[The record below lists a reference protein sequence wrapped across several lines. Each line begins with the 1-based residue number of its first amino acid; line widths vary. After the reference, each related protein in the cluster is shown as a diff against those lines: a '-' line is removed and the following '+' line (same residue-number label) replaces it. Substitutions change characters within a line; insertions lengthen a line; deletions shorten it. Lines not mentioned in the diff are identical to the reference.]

1 MTDVMLKEKREG
13 RVCVLTID
21 RPARRNSIC
30 VDLVG
35 ALRTSFRRLDRD
47 PEVASIVLT
56 GVAPGFCA
64 GSDLKELATLDLAG
78 MAEHE
83 ADTGAMTREIAL
95 LEKPVVAAVDGFAL
109 GGGFVLAASCDVV
122 VTTPSTRWHLPEVT
136 IGWIPPWGLET
147 LVARVGP
154 VTARR
159 LTWGSEPLDG
169 VEAHRLGV
177 ADYLAPGDVL
187 AEAVAVATRLAALP
201 APAVS
206 ATKRYFSFA
215 AARQAEAGDAAAN
228 RMFIE
233 NCGYPVAQATLK
245 KFGVRTA

>member
-1 MTDVMLKEKREG
+1 MLNEKREG
-13 RVCVLTID
+13 RVSVLTID

-30 VDLVG
+30 VELVET
-35 ALRTSFRRLDRD
+35 LRATFRRLDRD
-47 PEVASIVLT
+47 PDVASIVLT
-56 GVAPGFCA
+56 GAAPGFCA

-78 MAEHE
+78 MAQHE
-83 ADTGAMTREIAL
+83 GDTGAMTREIAL

-122 VTTPSTRWHLPEVT
+122 MTSHTARWHLPEVT

-169 VEAHRLGV
+169 AEAHRLGV
-177 ADYLAPGDVL
+177 ADYLAEGDVV
-187 AEAVAVATRLAALP
+187 AEAVAIAGRLAGLP

-215 AARQAEAGDAAAN
+215 AARRGEAGDAMAN

-233 NCGYPVAQATLK
+233 NCGHEVAKATLK
-245 KFGVRTA
+245 KFGVKAG